1 MKKLFLI
8 LASAVVLSSAAFGEE
23 IMYVTS
29 PDGLRVRS
37 EPSLSAKTINALYYG
52 EYMLVD
58 KIGELATPR
67 TALFFVYSLI
77 PLAALT
83 ALVERTKDGHR
94 IVIARRVLA
103 AYLALDILSGILGI
117 WLYDVYAFS
126 LFVPFYSRFALAI
139 NANIVRYQSY
149 GYLPAFDMLLRYV
162 YYIAYWLNFALLLRS
177 LSKRIRQGEQT
188 EESQ

>member
-1 MKKLFLI
+1 MKRHIHSIVFLLI
-8 LASAVVLSSAAFGEE
+8 FAVDVFFYL
-23 IMYVTS
+23 
-29 PDGLRVRS
+29 
-37 EPSLSAKTINALYYG
+37 ALYIYAVKNG
-52 EYMLVD
+52 ITVD
-58 KIGELATPR
+58 FPLATPR
-67 TALFFVYSLI
+67 TALFFGYPLI

-83 ALVERTKDGHR
+83 ALIERTKDGHR

-162 YYIAYWLNFALLLRS
+162 YYIVYWLNFALLLRS

-188 EESQ
+188 EETQ